1 MKQALENPNLISLAA
16 GFTDTPSLPVRKVQQ
31 AVDNLLGDPPQTEV
45 LQYGTNAGRP
55 GLRKAL
61 ADRLSFADHCPE
73 PRDPEEVLVTNGS
86 QQALFLALSTLCD
99 PGDIVLVESPT
110 YFVFLENARA
120 LGLEVRSL
128 PDTDDPEQLFQQTVT
143 LLEDLQ
149 AKGTMARV
157 KALYLVSYFS
167 NPSSA
172 SRSEAEKEALAKAL
186 ASCHCYPSIL
196 EDAAYRDLYYQKP
209 WPARSILS
217 LEAFA
222 AFPCLYLGTTTKPFA
237 TGLKIGA
244 LHCPHQEWREKILH
258 LKGNED
264 FGTANFAQAILEEVL
279 TKGAYEDQVRKLR
292 SLYQEKANI
301 LHHAL
306 KEVGLAKDGWHW
318 KQPEGGLYLW
328 LQGPSGFDASP
339 DSPFFQ
345 KAIEEGVLF
354 VPGSLCMASDH
365 RKQNTVRLSFGST
378 SRENLKVGARRF
390 AKAWQRL
397 T

>member
-1 MKQALENPNLISLAA
+1 MKQALENPDLVSLAA
-16 GFTDTPSLPVRKVQQ
+16 GFTDTPSLPVEAVQKTAQ
-31 AVDNLLGDPPQTEV
+31 KLLDDPSKTEV

-61 ADRLSFADHCPE
+61 ADRLTRSDHREAPY
-73 PRDPEEVLVTNGS
+73 DAEEVLITNGS

-157 KALYLVSYFS
+157 KAVYLVSYFS

-186 ASCHCYPSIL
+186 ANCHCHPPII

-222 AFPCLYLGTTTKPFA
+222 SFPCLYLGTTTKPFA
-237 TGLKIGA
+237 TGLKIGS

-264 FGTANFAQAILEEVL
+264 FGTANFTQAIVEEVL
-279 TKGAYEDQVRKLR
+279 STGAYDGQVEKLR
-292 SLYQEKANI
+292 SLYRKKAEI
-301 LHHAL
+301 LHQAL
-306 KEVGLAKDGWHW
+306 IDEGLRHEGWRW
-318 KQPEGGLYLW
+318 EGPKGGLYLW
-328 LQGPSGFDASP
+328 LEAPSGFDASP
-339 DSPFFQ
+339 ESPFFQ
-345 KAIEEGVLF
+345 KAVDEGVLF

-365 RKQNTVRLSFGST
+365 RKHNTVRLSFGST
-378 SRENLKVGARRF
+378 SPENLEVGARRF
-390 AKAWQRL
+390 AKAWRQMA
-397 T
+397 